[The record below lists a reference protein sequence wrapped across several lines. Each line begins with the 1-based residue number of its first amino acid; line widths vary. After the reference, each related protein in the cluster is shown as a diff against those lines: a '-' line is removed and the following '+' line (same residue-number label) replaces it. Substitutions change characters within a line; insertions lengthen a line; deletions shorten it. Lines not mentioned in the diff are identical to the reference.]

1 MLVRSVM
8 FAAVSVKLLG
18 YQEIFDLVSSAMQH
32 YGAHGTLARR
42 AADRGSSVDDQVL
55 MDEATAAM
63 VAGQQD
69 VIAATDAI
77 EREIALVGPHAD
89 GR

>member
-32 YGAHGTLARR
+32 YGAHGTLVRS

-89 GR
+89 